1 MIFYFS
7 WIYYRNRQHG
17 SAYEHVVQQF
27 SKQLAKPLRKQP
39 AETFFSWMHRLAEGV
54 KEDEQRIFI
63 QTAEYYQQQRFYVAA
78 TDQQM
83 QQFKVMLKTCAYT
96 LKNSRKSLS

>member
-54 KEDEQRIFI
+54 KEDEQKIFI
-63 QTAEYYQQQRFYVAA
+63 QTAEYYQQQRFSVAI
-78 TDQQM
+78 TGQQM
-83 QQFKVMLKTCAYT
+83 KQFKAMLKTCTYA
-96 LKNSRKSLS
+96 LKNNRKSLS